1 MTRPPS
7 ILGLAAGLSL
17 GAVSASAEPAT
28 YQIDPEHAVAAFMVM
43 HAGYAKVLGRFSD
56 MEGQFVFDAETSE
69 VGEISARIGA
79 ASVDTGQAERDEHVR
94 SPDFLDA
101 EANPDITFTSTGGT
115 QLTDTE
121 GTIAGDLTLRGV
133 TKPVELHVKLNQV
146 AEYPC
151 CHEKETVGISASTSL
166 LRSDYGSTYALPV
179 FVGDE
184 VEIMLEF
191 EAIRQD

>member
-1 MTRPPS
+1 MFRSPC

-17 GAVSASAEPAT
+17 GPVAAHAEFAT
-28 YQIDPEHAVAAFMVM
+28 YEIDPAHAVAAFMVM

-56 MEGQFVFDAETSE
+56 VEGQFQFDPETKE
-69 VGEISARIGA
+69 VGEISGRIGA
-79 ASVDTGQAERDEHVR
+79 ASVDTGQAARDEHVR

-101 EANPDITFTSTGGT
+101 EAHPDITFTSDGGT
-115 QLTDTE
+115 ALSEAE
-121 GTIAGDLTLRGV
+121 GTVSGELTLRGV
-133 TKPVELHVKLNQV
+133 TKPIELHVKLNQV

-151 CHEKETVGISASTSL
+151 CHEKETVGISATTSL
-166 LRSDYGSTYALPV
+166 IRSDYGSTYALPV